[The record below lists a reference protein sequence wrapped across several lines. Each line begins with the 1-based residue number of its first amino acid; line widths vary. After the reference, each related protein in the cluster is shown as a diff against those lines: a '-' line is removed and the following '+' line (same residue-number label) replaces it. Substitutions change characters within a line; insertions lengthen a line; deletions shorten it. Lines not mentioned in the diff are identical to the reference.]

1 MSLTAPLNILW
12 RANPSCETA
21 LTLMVDTWLSA
32 LNRGNEI
39 GLLLVDL
46 YKALDP
52 VDVHDNIVFFNNNK
66 YVN

>member
-1 MSLTAPLNILW
+1 
-12 RANPSCETA
+12 
-21 LTLMVDTWLSA
+21 MVDTWLSA

-52 VDVHDNIVFFNNNK
+52 VDQNFLIQKTNFTHVAP
-66 YVN
+66 